1 MTFLSAGIQPAQSV
15 LRRDW
20 VQITCSSWEML
31 SQELE
36 CKRIQT
42 GQTEGAHGGDER
54 TKSVEFISRSSAR
67 SWGLW
72 RVRILRTSGSRDSS
86 MRLGERERSQD
97 TRDKQFTIRHDQCD
111 LARHNIRYDTI
122 HFDTIR
128 NNGIWYN
135 IIWYDT
141 IRYRLI
147 WYNTERYDTKRC
159 DATRFNTNLS
169 VPIVQYDTI
178 WYDALWNEVITNM
191 NWLINL
197 SRRETE
203 RHYTNMTANS
213 TTTPKANTFQG
224 STK

>member
-1 MTFLSAGIQPAQSV
+1 MQTHPNRPNRRSARRRREDEERGIHFEEFRQV
-15 LRRDW
+15 LRSVTGPDPEDEWIERFFKE
-20 VQITCSSWEML
+20 VRR
-31 SQELE
+31 
-36 CKRIQT
+36 KREKSRYKRQAVYDT
-42 GQTEGAHGGDER
+42 TRSVRFGATQH
-54 TKSVEFISRSSAR
+54 T
-67 SWGLW
+67 
-72 RVRILRTSGSRDSS
+72 
-86 MRLGERERSQD
+86 
-97 TRDKQFTIRHDQCD
+97 
-111 LARHNIRYDTI
+111 IRYDTI